1 MLPLRCGRCGQKDSG
16 ASGPRAWAASQWPPR
31 ATSVCV
37 SASHSRGHCPHMAW
51 HCRPT
56 GPRRLGVS
64 GPACVQAWTPDTRA
78 AGAAASAHLSWT
90 VTPRVGAVL
99 RVGAPGSRAGAR
111 PAGHRSRLP
120 AAGLTSIPTWT
131 ACAQSCLLG
140 LGVGLP
146 EDRAPWT
153 VCRAPAA
160 AQGPQCRGPAGTLW
174 LQRGGDV
181 HVRSGGGVSGAACSF
196 TPSRP
201 WSCRG
206 PCGGLTRRGRCAP
219 GRPPHSPS
227 RGLAIGRAVTAPRK
241 EQWVSLAR
249 PRSPGR
255 TASLSQEPWA
265 VWHRR
270 SPGQPSPASLAQCVG
285 VAGAPPVRTSVL
297 HRVAVGWPR
306 PHRVAHRS
314 RPGNP
319 SARGWARGSRVA
331 SHARR
336 VTVPSR
342 GTRGHRL
349 HGLVAP
355 RRHAQREKP
364 TQRAARGSAG
374 SRCSQPGRG
383 RWAGRSVSVAPCRRT
398 GSDDSPSLCH
408 S

>member
-1 MLPLRCGRCGQKDSG
+1 M
-16 ASGPRAWAASQWPPR
+16 
-31 ATSVCV
+31 
-37 SASHSRGHCPHMAW
+37 
-51 HCRPT
+51 
-56 GPRRLGVS
+56 
-64 GPACVQAWTPDTRA
+64 
-78 AGAAASAHLSWT
+78 AAASHQCLCVCLPLSWALS
-90 VTPRVGAVL
+90 PHGLALPSRRSPPSGCQWASL
-99 RVGAPGSRAGAR
+99 RAGMDAGHTGCRGSRQRSPVLDGYPPRGGRAQGGRPRLQGRCPSCRPQVPSSSCGSDVHPHLDRLRPELPAGA
-111 PAGHRSRLP
+111 
-120 AAGLTSIPTWT
+120 W
-131 ACAQSCLLG
+131 
-140 LGVGLP
+140 VGLP

-153 VCRAPAA
+153 MCRAPAA
-160 AQGPQCRGPAGTLW
+160 AQGPRCRGPAGTLW

-297 HRVAVGWPR
+297 HRVAVGWPW

-314 RPGNP
+314 RRGNP

>member
-1 MLPLRCGRCGQKDSG
+1 M
-16 ASGPRAWAASQWPPR
+16 
-31 ATSVCV
+31 
-37 SASHSRGHCPHMAW
+37 
-51 HCRPT
+51 
-56 GPRRLGVS
+56 
-64 GPACVQAWTPDTRA
+64 
-78 AGAAASAHLSWT
+78 AAASHQCLCVCLPLSWALSPHGLALPSHRSPPSGCQWASLRAGVDAGHT
-90 VTPRVGAVL
+90 GCRGSRQRSPVLDGYPPRGGRAQGGRPRLQGRCPSCRPQVPSSSCGSDVHPHLDRLRPELPAGAWG
-99 RVGAPGSRAGAR
+99 GAAGGQGPLDGVQSPRRGPGPSMPGSRR
-111 PAGHRSRLP
+111 DL
-120 AAGLTSIPTWT
+120 
-131 ACAQSCLLG
+131 
-140 LGVGLP
+140 V
-146 EDRAPWT
+146 
-153 VCRAPAA
+153 AA
-160 AQGPQCRGPAGTLW
+160 ARRRRARQVWWRGQWG
-174 LQRGGDV
+174 R
-181 HVRSGGGVSGAACSF
+181 SF

-206 PCGGLTRRGRCAP
+206 PCGGLTRRGCCAP

-314 RPGNP
+314 RRGNP

-364 TQRAARGSAG
+364 MQRAVRGSAG

>member
-1 MLPLRCGRCGQKDSG
+1 MGPQLHSLPALELPWSVW
-16 ASGPRAWAASQWPPR
+16 GPNAAWALCAR
-31 ATSVCV
+31 A
-37 SASHSRGHCPHMAW
+37 
-51 HCRPT
+51 
-56 GPRRLGVS
+56 
-64 GPACVQAWTPDTRA
+64 
-78 AGAAASAHLSWT
+78 
-90 VTPRVGAVL
+90 
-99 RVGAPGSRAGAR
+99 
-111 PAGHRSRLP
+111 
-120 AAGLTSIPTWT
+120 
-131 ACAQSCLLG
+131 
-140 LGVGLP
+140 
-146 EDRAPWT
+146 
-153 VCRAPAA
+153 
-160 AQGPQCRGPAGTLW
+160 
-174 LQRGGDV
+174 
-181 HVRSGGGVSGAACSF
+181 
-196 TPSRP
+196 
-201 WSCRG
+201 
-206 PCGGLTRRGRCAP
+206 
-219 GRPPHSPS
+219 PPHSPS

-306 PHRVAHRS
+306 PHRVARS
-314 RPGNP
+314 RRGNP

-342 GTRGHRL
+342 GTRGHRP